1 MGLKIDA
8 PLSLEIV
15 SPEQLRNWRVPGHKG
30 SDPIRLLLLDADQ
43 YGRSIGLFVRRLE
56 ANFYARVA
64 PNIFEHSKMSKLKL
78 ETLYFE
84 DPPRIPRKLM
94 SCAMYC
100 FHFEFDQSEY
110 SISSARPQGL
120 WDQDRQELSIEI
132 APGRND
138 FPPYNTFYGMVWMTC
153 HKPGFTLP
161 FSIFIAYHVVTGR
174 LWTQLLSSDYTLR
187 EIEWHTAISDMEIS
201 RRYRFDMSILLP
213 LYVYPSA
220 GAWEP
225 LYTAAK
231 AHKNVDFNVIINP
244 CSGPCMGSLP
254 DQVYLDEVPKLRAY
268 PNIRTLGYVATD
280 YADKPIE
287 SLLAEIDTYARWP
300 KVTNI
305 SKMRVDGIFLD
316 ETPSTF
322 DEDDYEYLKTAN
334 QAIKNNT
341 AFSDRFIAHNPGLI
355 PTSILTSP
363 TVLQESYLNLTDLTV
378 VFEETFD
385 KWLDRDI
392 MVPLQAHKI
401 RRSKLAV
408 ILHSLPNLT
417 GEVLEFMVQQVENTA
432 DWVFLTDS
440 ADDYYHTFSAMFG
453 DLVKAVD
460 GSS

>member
-1 MGLKIDA
+1 
-8 PLSLEIV
+8 
-15 SPEQLRNWRVPGHKG
+15 
-30 SDPIRLLLLDADQ
+30 
-43 YGRSIGLFVRRLE
+43 
-56 ANFYARVA
+56 
-64 PNIFEHSKMSKLKL
+64 
-78 ETLYFE
+78 
-84 DPPRIPRKLM
+84 
-94 SCAMYC
+94 
-100 FHFEFDQSEY
+100 
-110 SISSARPQGL
+110 
-120 WDQDRQELSIEI
+120 
-132 APGRND
+132 
-138 FPPYNTFYGMVWMTC
+138 
-153 HKPGFTLP
+153 
-161 FSIFIAYHVVTGR
+161 
-174 LWTQLLSSDYTLR
+174 
-187 EIEWHTAISDMEIS
+187 
-201 RRYRFDMSILLP
+201 MSILLP

-220 GAWEP
+220 GAWDP
-225 LYTAAK
+225 LYAAAK
-231 AHKNVDFNVIINP
+231 AHRNVDFNVIINP

-305 SKMRVDGIFLD
+305 TKMRVDGIFLD
-316 ETPSTF
+316 ETPSTY
-322 DEDDYEYLKTAN
+322 DEDAYAYLKTAN

-341 AFSDRFIAHNPGLI
+341 AFSDRFVAHNPGLI

-385 KWLDRDI
+385 KWLDRDV

-432 DWVFLTDS
+432 DWIFLTDS

-453 DLVKAVD
+453 ELVKAVD